1 MTRRALSLRCAAR
14 RRSPH
19 LDSMQRIATHF
30 AEPRRND
37 PAFIETFFS
46 SRRYAT
52 RLDLVPRFVMLPG
65 STPGA
70 QVYRFATQFHLSQR
84 HFTTR
89 TATQRPA
96 FIERSS
102 RRAVTPYL
110 STQRNVA
117 PRYDSQHDDTPRL
130 APQFDVSTRSVF
142 QCLATQRP
150 AFIQT
155 FLLPLRSA
163 PQCNASDRLAPNHY
177 AAQHYSTDRSAPRR
191 YPARRCEP
199 RRDLTNRNA
208 TTSIHTFSTRRITP
222 HDVPNRFAP
231 RRCAAQLDAAQFLA
245 PPRCVTFR
253 NSPRRS
259 KSL

>member
-117 PRYDSQHDDTPRL
+117 PRYDSQ
-130 APQFDVSTRSVF
+130 
-142 QCLATQRP
+142 
-150 AFIQT
+150 
-155 FLLPLRSA
+155 
-163 PQCNASDRLAPNHY
+163 
-177 AAQHYSTDRSAPRR
+177 
-191 YPARRCEP
+191 
-199 RRDLTNRNA
+199 RDSCRRNA

-231 RRCAAQLDAAQFLA
+231 RGCAAQLDAAQFLA
-245 PPRCVTFR
+245 LPRCVTFR